1 MDHNRREA
9 KNIMNPFPIRIAHS
23 LLHRAIYFAIF
34 AGVLRMIPVC
44 AAQGHADAGKTPAPN
59 PAPDVLV
66 LSNGDTLH
74 GKFVSETAGKVTF
87 HSDPLGD
94 VIISWDKIKELH
106 ATERFG
112 VLNSAVKVNHRK
124 GAGKIPVGALDVADQ
139 AVTVHE
145 ENVAPIAPIPV
156 KDAQYIMDETT
167 LNKEV
172 YHEPSFFA
180 GWNGPVTGGATLV
193 TATQNQYTLSGAI
206 GLVRVVPTVSWL
218 NPRDRTSMDFN
229 GSFGK
234 ITQPGYVVPA
244 SGSAPASY
252 VAATSTKTAI
262 FHADAERDEYFS
274 PRFFALGQTA
284 FDHNFSQ
291 DLALQQIYG
300 GGIGWTAIKTP
311 KQQLDAKATMQYE
324 KQEFISGATGTN
336 QNLIGST
343 FSAAYALH
351 MKLLTLTQTLSF
363 IPAYNNSSA
372 YSADETDT
380 FAFPAYKGLS
390 FSIGTLDSY
399 LNDPPVSLPPTKK
412 NSFQFTM
419 GLTYAF
425 KSKY

>member
-1 MDHNRREA
+1 
-9 KNIMNPFPIRIAHS
+9 
-23 LLHRAIYFAIF
+23 
-34 AGVLRMIPVC
+34 MIPNC
-44 AAQGHADAGKTPAPN
+44 AAQDKSDQDKKPAPN

-94 VIISWDKIKELH
+94 ISVSWDKIKEMH

-112 VLNSAVKVNHRK
+112 VLNSEVKIGHRK
-124 GAGKIPVGALDVADQ
+124 GAGKVPIGTLDVADQ
-139 AVTVHE
+139 AVTVNE
-145 ENVAPIAPIPV
+145 ENVPPAAPIPV
-156 KDAQYIMDETT
+156 KDAQYIMDEGT
-167 LNKEV
+167 LNKQV
-172 YHEPSFFA
+172 YHQPSFFA

-193 TATQNQYTLSGAI
+193 TATQNQYTVSGAI

-218 NPRDRTSMDFN
+218 NPRDRTSTDFS

-234 ITQPGYVVPA
+234 ITQPGYVIPA
-244 SGSAPASY
+244 SGTTPATY
-252 VAATSTKTAI
+252 VAPTSTKTAI
-262 FHADAERDEYFS
+262 YHADAERDEYFA
-274 PRFFALGQTA
+274 PRFFGLGQTA
-284 FDHNFSQ
+284 FDHNFGQ

-311 KQQLDAKATMQYE
+311 KQEMDLKATMQYE
-324 KQEFISGATGTN
+324 KQEFITGAAGSN
-336 QNLIGST
+336 QNLVGST
-343 FSAAYALH
+343 FSAAYGLH
-351 MKLLTLTQTLSF
+351 TKLLTLTQSVSF

-372 YSADETDT
+372 YSANETDA

-390 FSIGTLDSY
+390 FSIGTLDSF

-419 GLTYAF
+419 GLTYAI

>member
-1 MDHNRREA
+1 
-9 KNIMNPFPIRIAHS
+9 MNSFPLCTTRFPS
-23 LLHRAIYFAIF
+23 LRGVRCVISAAVLA
-34 AGVLRMIPVC
+34 AGLNC
-44 AAQGHADAGKTPAPN
+44 AAQSKPAAPN
-59 PAPDVLV
+59 PAPDILV

-87 HSDPLGD
+87 HSDALGD
-94 VIISWDKIKELH
+94 VSVAWDKVKELH
-106 ATERFG
+106 ATGKFG
-112 VLNSAVKVNHRK
+112 VLNSEVKLRGKKN
-124 GAGKIPVGALDVADQ
+124 AGRIPVGSLDVADQ
-139 AVTVHE
+139 AVSVHP
-145 ENVAPIAPIPV
+145 ENAAPLAPIPV
-156 KDAQYIMDETT
+156 KDAQFIFDEPT
-167 LNKEV
+167 LNKDI
-172 YHEPSFFA
+172 YHQPSFFA

-193 TATQNQYTLSGAI
+193 TATQNQYTFSGAI

-218 NPRDRTSMDFN
+218 NPRDRTSVGFS
-229 GSFGK
+229 GSYGK

-244 SGSAPASY
+244 SGATPASY

-262 FHADAERDEYFS
+262 YHAEAERDEYFS

-284 FDHNFSQ
+284 FDHNFGQ

-300 GGIGWTAIKTP
+300 GGLGLTALKTP
-311 KQQLDAKATMQYE
+311 KQELDLKATMQYE

-336 QNLIGST
+336 QNLVGST

-351 MKLLTLTQTLSF
+351 LKLVTLAQSLAF
-363 IPAYNNSSA
+363 IPAYNNAAA
-372 YSADETDT
+372 YSANETDT

-390 FSIGTLDSY
+390 FSVGTLDSY

-419 GLTYAF
+419 GLTYAI